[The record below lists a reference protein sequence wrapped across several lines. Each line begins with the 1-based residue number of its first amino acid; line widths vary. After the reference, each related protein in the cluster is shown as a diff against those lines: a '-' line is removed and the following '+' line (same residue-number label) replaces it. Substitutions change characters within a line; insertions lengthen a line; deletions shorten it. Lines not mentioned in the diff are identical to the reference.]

1 MEMWMSPSSRS
12 FAMRVSWLTVMLAIA
27 GVFAEASSDAY
38 PLQIKVLSSEYLPLD
53 SGTPVPKDCDMQNFS
68 AYCNESRNPTV
79 QNVMRVQAVD
89 GETFTIACTVDSR
102 WSKCEALPV
111 GETFEARKDKHG
123 LTVLYRN
130 AKGKEKKQL
139 YQLMAAAPMPPAGA
153 AMQPANSPRKAA
165 PSVTGSTGN
174 GSATGVPAPASV
186 ATPVNA
192 PVAARQAAVESG
204 EKVRCNFSS
213 TPAGAEITLDGKY
226 VGNTPSEIA
235 VRAGSHTVVYSLPGF
250 TEWKRDLTVMAGSE
264 LTVSG
269 ILQKP

>member
-1 MEMWMSPSSRS
+1 MSVGSRL
-12 FAMRVSWLTVMLAIA
+12 FAAKLSWLAVMLAMS
-27 GVFAEASSDAY
+27 VFFAEASSSEY
-38 PLQIKVLSSEYLPLD
+38 PLQIKVLSSEYHSLD
-53 SGTPVPKDCDMQNFS
+53 SGTPVPRDCDMQNFS
-68 AYCNESRNPTV
+68 AYCNQSRNPTV
-79 QNVMRVQAVD
+79 QNIMQVQQSD
-89 GETFTIACTVDSR
+89 GETFTITCVVDSR

-139 YQLMAAAPMPPAGA
+139 YQLMAAGAVPPANT
-153 AMQPANSPRKAA
+153 AMQPASASHSATPA
-165 PSVTGSTGN
+165 VTGSTAT
-174 GSATGVPAPASV
+174 GSAAGVV
-186 ATPVNA
+186 AAANA
-192 PVAARQAAVESG
+192 PVAARQAAAESG

-213 TPAGAEITLDGKY
+213 TPQGAEITLDGKY

-235 VRAGSHTVVYSLPGF
+235 VGAGSHTVVYSLPGF

-264 LTVSG
+264 LTVSA

>member
-1 MEMWMSPSSRS
+1 MSVGSRL
-12 FAMRVSWLTVMLAIA
+12 FAAKLSWLAVMLAMS
-27 GVFAEASSDAY
+27 VFFAEASSSEY
-38 PLQIKVLSSEYLPLD
+38 PLQIKVLSSEYHSLD
-53 SGTPVPKDCDMQNFS
+53 SGTPVPRDCDMQNFS
-68 AYCNESRNPTV
+68 AYCNQSRNPTV
-79 QNVMRVQAVD
+79 QNIMQVQQSD
-89 GETFTIACTVDSR
+89 GETFTITCVVDSR

-139 YQLMAAAPMPPAGA
+139 YQLMAAGAVPPANT
-153 AMQPANSPRKAA
+153 AMQPASASHSATPA
-165 PSVTGSTGN
+165 VTGSTAT
-174 GSATGVPAPASV
+174 GSAAGVVAPA
-186 ATPVNA
+186 NA
-192 PVAARQAAVESG
+192 PVAARQAAAESG

-213 TPAGAEITLDGKY
+213 MPQGAEITLDGKY

-235 VRAGSHTVVYSLPGF
+235 VGAGSHTVVYSLPGF

-264 LTVSG
+264 LTVSA